1 MHTFHIPVMGISFS
15 IDTPLKVAHYG
26 INSVISIMEDTL
38 LEQVRKVYS
47 EKEGILFDPVL
58 KSDKDFK
65 ANRVLKFLNLMKE
78 LADKKFQEFKQ
89 NCTYE
94 QALEYFN
101 LLPDDAKIKK
111 EIGQV
116 NKNRHEEVVQIIR
129 KKAEPGSIDVNIMTK
144 VDKVNYEGGKAMGR
158 IYNDAHASLRGFAKS
173 NLKSSLVLSAG
184 LNPSLYSYIAG
195 FDDFFPDKNGE
206 VKKKIILKV
215 SDFRSALIQSKFLA
229 KKGIWVSEFRVE
241 SGLNCGGHAFA
252 TEGLLMGPILEEFK
266 NSRIELICSMR
277 DLYQTA
283 LDDLNL
289 PLPKEFPAV
298 RITAQGG
305 IGTAA
310 EHRFLID
317 QYELD
322 AVGWGSPFLLVP
334 EVTCLDEK
342 SRKLLCGAS
351 ENELYLSNISP
362 LGVPFN
368 NLLNNSMDLEKAE
381 RIKQGRPGSPC
392 VKKYLTFNTEF
403 TDKPICTASRTYQSK
418 KIKELN
424 KLGLKGKQYKEAL
437 EKIIEKAC
445 ICTGLGT
452 SFLINNGLS
461 TKKVGEGVSLCPGPN
476 MAYFNKIVSLKKMVG
491 HIYGRENLIE
501 RNDRPHVFIKELKL
515 YRDYFQNQMKESIF
529 TVNDRASRRLDKFR
543 LQLLDGIAY
552 YKELFQ
558 TKMGMDRQ
566 QLIPILNQLTEA
578 ENQLLRSEKN
588 LNPV

>member
-1 MHTFHIPVMGISFS
+1 
-15 IDTPLKVAHYG
+15 
-26 INSVISIMEDTL
+26 
-38 LEQVRKVYS
+38 
-47 EKEGILFDPVL
+47 
-58 KSDKDFK
+58 
-65 ANRVLKFLNLMKE
+65 
-78 LADKKFQEFKQ
+78 
-89 NCTYE
+89 
-94 QALEYFN
+94 
-101 LLPDDAKIKK
+101 
-111 EIGQV
+111 
-116 NKNRHEEVVQIIR
+116 
-129 KKAEPGSIDVNIMTK
+129 
-144 VDKVNYEGGKAMGR
+144 
-158 IYNDAHASLRGFAKS
+158 
-173 NLKSSLVLSAG
+173 
-184 LNPSLYSYIAG
+184 
-195 FDDFFPDKNGE
+195 
-206 VKKKIILKV
+206 
-215 SDFRSALIQSKFLA
+215 
-229 KKGIWVSEFRVE
+229 
-241 SGLNCGGHAFA
+241 
-252 TEGLLMGPILEEFK
+252 
-266 NSRIELICSMR
+266 
-277 DLYQTA
+277 
-283 LDDLNL
+283 
-289 PLPKEFPAV
+289 
-298 RITAQGG
+298 
-305 IGTAA
+305 
-310 EHRFLID
+310 
-317 QYELD
+317 
-322 AVGWGSPFLLVP
+322 
-334 EVTCLDEK
+334 
-342 SRKLLCGAS
+342 
-351 ENELYLSNISP
+351 
-362 LGVPFN
+362 
-368 NLLNNSMDLEKAE
+368 
-381 RIKQGRPGSPC
+381 